1 MMNNMQNRFSGEDR
15 NLNATGLSI
24 GYLEKGNYPVVVHE
38 NLELSLQSGELTF
51 LLGPNGAG
59 KSTLI
64 RTLVGFQ
71 PMLSGEITIAGRSIK
86 GYSELEYSKLVSVVL
101 TERSSIG
108 GMTVSE
114 LVGLG
119 RYPHTGFFGIL
130 RKKDRRIVAKAIE
143 QVGIAELAAKYISE
157 LSDGERQKAMI
168 AKALAQETPIIILD
182 EPTAFLDLPS
192 KIEIMVLLHKLAN
205 ETCKSILLSTHD
217 LELALQLADRIWLLS
232 KGKALVSGVP
242 EDLVLSGEF
251 NSFFEREGILF
262 DKETGSFRIHNPF
275 AKAIHI
281 SGTGIELQWVTNAL
295 IRNGFA
301 PTSNPESEYRIEV
314 SEEDPIEYLVYRN
327 SKKMFTADSIESLLQ
342 LLKIS

>member
-1 MMNNMQNRFSGEDR
+1 MAAASNSNMAE
-15 NLNATGLSI
+15 LATLYASNLSI
-24 GYLEKGNYPVVVHE
+24 GYNSKGRGATSLHE
-38 NLELSLQSGELTF
+38 NLNLELKAGELTF

-71 PMLSGEITIAGRSIK
+71 PKLGGEVTINGRSID

-101 TERSSIG
+101 TERSSVG
-108 GMTVSE
+108 GMTVRE

-119 RYPHTGFFGIL
+119 RYPHIGFFGIL
-130 RKKDRRIVAKAIE
+130 RRKDRQVVETAIE
-143 QVGIAELAAKYISE
+143 QVGISHLAGKYVSE

-168 AKALAQETPIIILD
+168 AKALAQETPVVVLD

-192 KIEIMVLLHKLAN
+192 KIEVMVLLHELAN
-205 ETCKSILLSTHD
+205 NTNKSILLSTHD

-232 KGKALVSGVP
+232 KGRQMVSGVP

-262 DKETGSFRIHNPF
+262 DRETGSFRVHNPLV
-275 AKAIHI
+275 KSIHI
-281 SGTGIELQWVTNAL
+281 NGVGVEAQWVANAL
-295 IRNGFA
+295 VRNGFA
-301 PTSNPESEYRIEV
+301 PSTDPDAEFRVDV
-314 SEEDPIEYLVYRN
+314 SEECPGEYMVYRN
-327 SKKMFTADSIESLLQ
+327 SEKVFTADSIEM
-342 LLKIS
+342 LLKLLKAS